1 MTPQERID
9 AALKLIDRHLDDLEA
24 RESIRPSEAMGM
36 LIKVGDALEG
46 LVSVEAKR

>member
-9 AALKLIDRHLDDLEA
+9 TARRVIDRHLDDLDG
-24 RESIRPSEAMGM
+24 RESIRISEAMRM
-36 LIKVGDALEG
+36 LIEVGDALEG